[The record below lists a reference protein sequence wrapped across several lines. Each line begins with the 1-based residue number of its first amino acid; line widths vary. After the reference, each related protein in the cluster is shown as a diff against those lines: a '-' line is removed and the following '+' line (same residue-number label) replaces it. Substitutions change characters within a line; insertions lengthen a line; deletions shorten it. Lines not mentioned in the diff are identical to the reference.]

1 MSDRQQAASA
11 DKGGGK
17 KKGGGCCG
25 GGGSQKADQAS
36 NSRSTG
42 VRMSQA
48 GTGGGGRGGERSR
61 RGRSGG
67 QVEAKIIL
75 LGDSAVGKSSIALR
89 FCQDRFD
96 EVHDVTIGGAY
107 LQKIISI
114 QNPENPTGPE

>member
-1 MSDRQQAASA
+1 MSSSSKQAAAAST
-11 DKGGGK
+11 K
-17 KKGGGCCG
+17 KSGSCCG
-25 GGGSQKADQAS
+25 GSSSAAAPSKGSD
-36 NSRSTG
+36 NI
-42 VRMSQA
+42 RMSEKNAA
-48 GTGGGGRGGERSR
+48 GRAGGRSASR

-67 QVEAKIIL
+67 PVEAKIIL

-114 QNPENPTGPE
+114 